1 MERKVT
7 LMASENKLQDIIQT
21 SLQNLRTLVDSN
33 TIIGDPIQTPSGT
46 TIIPVSKISMGYATG
61 GIDYNGKATSAKQN
75 FGGGGGTGLSITPV
89 GFLTVKADGSVEMV
103 NVTPAPSGTVEQVAD
118 VIERSPEIFAKLKA
132 FFTKNKKKDEP
143 EVEDDKSGDTIE
155 INIVNEQ

>member
-1 MERKVT
+1 
-7 LMASENKLQDIIQT
+7 MASENKLQDIIQT

-33 TIIGDPIQTPSGT
+33 TIIGDPIQTQSGT

-61 GIDYNGKATSAKQN
+61 GIDYNGKSTSAKQN

-132 FFTKNKKKDEP
+132 FFTKNKKKNEP
-143 EVEDDKSGDTIE
+143 EVEDDETGETVE
-155 INIVNEQ
+155 INIVDEQ